1 MVWAPKTVNH
11 SRERRQ
17 SPSRLAKVTGSGM
30 GFVFTTLSQQN
41 LQESWRNHLRWVF
54 YCLRTFRSKKS
65 SDAFLGEFTSD
76 TWACERRAW
85 LRNWFPSAALKGFS
99 RVRLPHVQN
108 CFVCFFNFKCA
119 FNHVSSSP
127 VNNSVHQNQTPNT
140 RAVRICGLQTCE
152 GFTRGIELVCT
163 HRCWPATA
171 CQTHCLCQN
180 SFAGINGDPFVP
192 CDCIVEEN
200 RLDISLSLQDFWVIY
215 LGSCYCDRIRL
226 MLMRFFWYKTS
237 PAERI
242 LFLLLH

>member
-1 MVWAPKTVNH
+1 MSENISVQEIVRCIP
-11 SRERRQ
+11 RRVHQ
-17 SPSRLAKVTGSGM
+17 RYMSMR
-30 GFVFTTLSQQN
+30 
-41 LQESWRNHLRWVF
+41 
-54 YCLRTFRSKKS
+54 KKS
-65 SDAFLGEFTSD
+65 LIEKLISQ
-76 TWACERRAW
+76 RRSEGLIASSTRPE
-85 LRNWFPSAALKGFS
+85 LL
-99 RVRLPHVQN
+99 
-108 CFVCFFNFKCA
+108 CMFFNFKCA
-119 FNHVSSSP
+119 FNHFSSSP

-226 MLMRFFWYKTS
+226 MLMRFF
-237 PAERI
+237 
-242 LFLLLH
+242 

>member
-1 MVWAPKTVNH
+1 MHSSESSPAIHEHAKEELDWEIDFPAPLWRA
-11 SRERRQ
+11 SRWCVFHT
-17 SPSRLAKVTGSGM
+17 SRIALY
-30 GFVFTTLSQQN
+30 VF
-41 LQESWRNHLRWVF
+41 F
-54 YCLRTFRSKKS
+54 Y
-65 SDAFLGEFTSD
+65 
-76 TWACERRAW
+76 
-85 LRNWFPSAALKGFS
+85 
-99 RVRLPHVQN
+99 
-108 CFVCFFNFKCA
+108 FKCA
-119 FNHVSSSP
+119 FNHFSSSP